1 MTLFSNHK
9 WWWTLLLSATIAVS
23 VVTSYEVTAVNMLY
37 SVAGH
42 FAFAIG
48 VAAIPWLVYRLAGH
62 PLTTEQM
69 MATITVAWL
78 ILAVANLLVIP

>member
-1 MTLFSNHK
+1 MNMFRAHK
-9 WWWTLLLSATIAVS
+9 WWWLALLVATLAVS
-23 VVTSYEVTAVNMLY
+23 AITSQTVTAVNMLY

-48 VAAIPWLVYRLAGH
+48 VAAIPWIVYRLVGR

-78 ILAVANLLVIP
+78 ILAVANLLVMP

>member
-1 MTLFSNHK
+1 MTLFRKHK
-9 WWWTLLLSATIAVS
+9 WWWTALLSATIVVS
-23 VVTSYEVTAVNMLY
+23 AITSQKVTAVNMLY

-42 FAFAIG
+42 FAFAI
-48 VAAIPWLVYRLAGH
+48 VAAAVPWIVYRLIGR

-78 ILAVANLLVIP
+78 ILAVANLLVMP